1 MTRLARSKIIVLA
14 AGLWPLGCERS
25 HSPTVDVLGS
35 YFPAWIICIVA
46 GLLLTVTARQVFIG
60 LKLDGYLRPAPL
72 IYLCFMICFTLA
84 IWLAFFKN

>member
-1 MTRLARSKIIVLA
+1 MVVA
-14 AGLWPLGCERS
+14 AGFSAASCERS

-46 GLLLTVTARQVFIG
+46 GLLLTVMARQIFIG

-72 IYLCFMICFTLA
+72 FYLSLMICFTLA